1 MIISIDGP
9 ASSGKST
16 VADILA
22 KKLGFVHFNSGA
34 LYRGIAVYLNEHG
47 LTAETAS
54 DCYIAGLKLET
65 KFVDDV
71 QHVYVNTVD
80 VTSRLRDNE
89 ISQLSSLV
97 SANPVSRKLVDD
109 CQRNFVAKN
118 NAIIDGRDIG
128 SVVFPNAEFKFYL
141 DCSAHE
147 RAKRRFLEEQAK
159 GNFVTLQEIEAQ
171 ILARDEFDMH
181 KKISP
186 LVVPTGAI
194 IVDSTNLSIDEVVAF
209 MQNKIK
215 F

>member
-22 KKLGFVHFNSGA
+22 DKLNFVHFNSGA

-47 LTAETAS
+47 LNAETATDDFIS
-54 DCYIAGLKLET
+54 ALELET
-65 KFVDDV
+65 DFVDGI
-71 QHVYVNTVD
+71 QHVYVNKQD
-80 VTSRLRDNE
+80 KTSRLRDNE

-97 SANPVSRKLVDD
+97 SANPISRKLVDD

-118 NAIIDGRDIG
+118 NAVIDGRDIG

-141 DCSAHE
+141 DCSAKE

-159 GNFVTLQEIEAQ
+159 GSKLTLSEIEAQ
-171 ILARDEFDMH
+171 IVARDEFDKH

-186 LVVPTGAI
+186 LIVPEGAI
-194 IVDSTNLSIDEVVAF
+194 IVDSTNLSIDEVVDV
-209 MQNKIK
+209 MMSKINK
-215 F
+215 

>member
-22 KKLGFVHFNSGA
+22 NKLGFVHFNSGA
-34 LYRGIAVYLNEHG
+34 LYRGIAVYLNEHS
-47 LTAETAS
+47 LTAQTAT
-54 DCYIAGLKLET
+54 DDYISKLKLAT
-65 KFVDDV
+65 RFVDGV
-71 QHVYVNTVD
+71 QYVYVNDVD
-80 VTSRLRDNE
+80 VTNKLRDNE

-97 SANPVSRKLVDD
+97 SANPISRKLVDD
-109 CQRNFVAKN
+109 CQRNFVANN

-147 RAKRRFLEEQAK
+147 RAKRRFLEEQTK
-159 GNFVTLQEIEAQ
+159 GSTITLEEVEQQ
-171 ILARDEFDMH
+171 ILARDDFDKH

-186 LVVPTGAI
+186 LIVPNGAI
-194 IVDSTNLSIDEVVAF
+194 IIDSTNLTIEEVVAV
-209 MQNKIK
+209 MIAKINK
-215 F
+215 